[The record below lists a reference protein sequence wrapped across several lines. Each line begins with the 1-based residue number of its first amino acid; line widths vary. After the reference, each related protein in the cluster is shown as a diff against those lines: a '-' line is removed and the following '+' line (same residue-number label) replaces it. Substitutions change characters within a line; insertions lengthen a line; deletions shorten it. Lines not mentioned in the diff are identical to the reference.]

1 MAGRMSAES
10 GVAGALSVPER
21 DRTGFDRFT
30 EWMEAKGRRPFEFQ
44 RRTWSHALHGRE
56 GMLLAPTGSGKTL
69 ALLGPTLIRALSGA
83 HAGPPAQAHC
93 PKTTPASP
101 PRKGGNRPV
110 PGGTRLIW
118 ITPLRALAK
127 DLETNM
133 RQAVEELGL
142 GDRLRVERRTGDITA
157 SVRRRQNE
165 RMPEILLTTPESLHV
180 LFASKG
186 HARHFRALE
195 RVVVDEWHEFL
206 GSKRGTQVELALA
219 RLASIRPE
227 ARLWGISATIG
238 NVDEAAEVLFGS
250 AERAGRAERVAPRLD
265 KEIEIRS
272 ILPDRIEELPW
283 SGHLGIHLLER
294 ALPLLKPPGSVLV
307 FTNTRA
313 QSEIWFRAVL
323 EAMPELAGEI
333 ALHHG
338 SLTRD
343 VRGWVEDALRDG
355 TIRVVVCTSS
365 LDLGVDFS
373 PVDRVIQVGSPKG
386 IARFVQRAGRSG
398 HAPGQV
404 SRIHFLPTHAL
415 ELLEAAALRSACRR
429 GELERRTA
437 LHKPMDVLVQYMVTI
452 AVSDGFRPEELLQEV
467 RRTWAY
473 GEVSDGEWE
482 RLLDFVRSGGAALR
496 RYPNY
501 AKVEV
506 DEEGLHRVLDR
517 RIARRHRM
525 SIGTIASDAM
535 LRVKV
540 VGGGS
545 LGSVEEWFVSR
556 LEPGDTFWFAGR
568 NLELVR
574 VRQMTAWV
582 RRAKGASKTIPS
594 WLGGRMSLSS
604 NLSDGL
610 RRMLL
615 EAGEQAERVEE
626 AERGEGAERG
636 TADPAGARRSETSP
650 EPELEIHRPI
660 LRVQKLRSILPRP
673 DQFLVEVSKSREG
686 WHAFFFPFEGRSAH
700 EGLSALIA
708 TRMAARQPI
717 SFTMAMNDYGF
728 ELLCD
733 QPVEWNEPLIRD
745 LLCVDGLQ
753 RDLMRS
759 VNASEL
765 ARRRFREIGRIAG
778 LVFQG
783 FPGQTRS
790 DRHLQ
795 MSSSLFYDVFTQ
807 YEPDHLLLEQ
817 AVDEVLQLQLE
828 EQRIRRVLERI
839 RKQTLHVVPTKRFS
853 PLAFPIF
860 VDRLRE
866 KVSSESLADR
876 IARAQAQAEADFG
889 KSAGRGRAGGRGPN
903 PNAGG
908 SAGGLP

>member
-1 MAGRMSAES
+1 MKAGS
-10 GVAGALSVPER
+10 GATGAGPVPER
-21 DRTGFDRFT
+21 HREGFDRFT
-30 EWMEAKGRRPFEFQ
+30 AWMDAQGRRPFEFQ
-44 RRTWSHALHGRE
+44 RQTWNHALEGRE

-69 ALLGPTLIRALSGA
+69 ALLGPTLIRALSEA
-83 HAGPPAQAHC
+83 HAGSSDAAH
-93 PKTTPASP
+93 
-101 PRKGGNRPV
+101 GM
-110 PGGTRLIW
+110 RLVW

-142 GDRLRVERRTGDITA
+142 EGRLRVERRTGDISA

-195 RVVVDEWHEFL
+195 MVVVDEWHEFL

-219 RLASIRPE
+219 RMRTIRPE

-238 NVDEAAEVLFGS
+238 NVEEAAQVLFGS
-250 AERAGRAERVAPRLD
+250 VERAGRAARVAPRLD
-265 KEIEIRS
+265 KEVEIRS

-283 SGHLGIHLLER
+283 SGHLGIRLLER

-313 QSEIWFRAVL
+313 QAEIWFRAVL

-343 VRGWVEDALRDG
+343 VREWVEDALRDG

-386 IARFVQRAGRSG
+386 IARFLQRAGRSG

-437 LHKPMDVLVQYMVTI
+437 LHKPMDVLVQYMVTL
-452 AVSDGFRPEELLQEV
+452 AVSDGFRADELLREV
-467 RRTWAY
+467 RGTWAY
-473 GEVSDGEWE
+473 GELSDGEWE

-496 RYPNY
+496 RYPDY

-506 DEEGLHRVLDR
+506 DGEGLHQVADR
-517 RIARRHRM
+517 RIARQHRM

-535 LRVKV
+535 IRVKV

-615 EAGEQAERVEE
+615 EAGEQVEP
-626 AERGEGAERG
+626 GNGTDSGGAG
-636 TADPAGARRSETSP
+636 AADAAGARQGEAGA
-650 EPELEIHRPI
+650 EPELEILRPI
-660 LRVQKLRSILPRP
+660 FRVQKLRSILPRP

-708 TRMAARQPI
+708 TRMAARRPI

-733 QPVEWNEPLIRD
+733 QHVEWDEPLIRE
-745 LLCVDGLQ
+745 LLTLDGLQ

-783 FPGQTRS
+783 FPGDTRS

-807 YEPDHLLLEQ
+807 YEPDHLLLRQ

-839 RKQTLHVVPTKRFS
+839 RGQSLHVVPTKRFS

-889 KSAGRGRAGGRGPN
+889 KSADRSRTAGRGANPIGGGGRT
-903 PNAGG
+903 GG
-908 SAGGLP
+908 SP